1 MCVRAQGRIREIT
14 PEWGMEWQESPGKR
28 VRLCARRME
37 WCAHREC
44 AECVQE
50 EGGLRWAGMQVVGG
64 SKERGRAGW
73 GIQTHAHTMEH
84 RVGMQVCES
93 KGSGA

>member
-1 MCVRAQGRIREIT
+1 
-14 PEWGMEWQESPGKR
+14 
-28 VRLCARRME
+28 
-37 WCAHREC
+37 
-44 AECVQE
+44 
-50 EGGLRWAGMQVVGG
+50 MQVVGG

-93 KGSGA
+93 KGSGAWQDEMCVRVRVLMKIAAMRLTEEGVCMSNGRIRAEMGIWVKAKIRG